1 MRNPIGII
9 LLTVVW
15 LALTGSL
22 TIPNALLGLGL
33 SLLASSFAR
42 EQRRRSE
49 IAIRPLRVIGLAALF
64 VWELVLSGYRVAR
77 LVLTPRMQLQ
87 PGIFAY
93 RLKVDRNF
101 EITLLAN
108 MITLTP
114 GTLSVDVSADRK
126 TLYVH
131 AIDCSDPDRTRRDI
145 ADGFER
151 KILEA
156 FR

>member
-1 MRNPIGII
+1 M
-9 LLTVVW
+9 
-15 LALTGSL
+15 
-22 TIPNALLGLGL
+22 
-33 SLLASSFAR
+33 ASSFAR

-64 VWELVLSGYRVAR
+64 AYELVLSGFRVAR
-77 LVLTPRMQLQ
+77 LVLTPRMHLQ

-108 MITLTP
+108 LITLTP

-126 TLYVH
+126 TLLRPR
-131 AIDCSDPDRTRRDI
+131 DRLLRPRRTRRDI

-151 KILEA
+151 RILEA